1 MKAIFEEYI
10 EIINS
15 ALDGYFCP
23 EGVSYGRLLEAM
35 RYSLLAGGKRI
46 RPILVLEFCRICGGN
61 YAEALPVA
69 CAVEMLHTYSL
80 IHDDLPCMDNDT
92 LRRGKPT
99 CHVQFDEAT
108 AVLAGDAL
116 QAEAFSTIL
125 TASLPDDVRVRCA
138 GILASAAGTDGICG
152 GQMLDI
158 RAEGLILSKS
168 ELNDIHDRKTAAMI
182 EAACTMGVAV
192 GRGSEVQMECAR
204 SFARDIGLA
213 FQVRDDLLDC
223 ISTVEELGKPIGS
236 DAENHK
242 STFATIMGIEA
253 CENLIQSKTESAK
266 EALRKEFRDT
276 QFLEWLADQLASRRK

>member
-1 MKAIFEEYI
+1 
-10 EIINS
+10 
-15 ALDGYFCP
+15 
-23 EGVSYGRLLEAM
+23 
-35 RYSLLAGGKRI
+35 
-46 RPILVLEFCRICGGN
+46 
-61 YAEALPVA
+61 
-69 CAVEMLHTYSL
+69 
-80 IHDDLPCMDNDT
+80 MDNDT

-125 TASLPDDVRVRCA
+125 TASLPDDVRARCA
-138 GILASAAGTDGICG
+138 GILAAAAGTDGICG

-192 GRGSEVQMECAR
+192 GRGSEAQMECAR

-266 EALRKEFRDT
+266 EALRKGFRDT